1 MYRRLSLM
9 ASVVVLIAAAAPATS
24 NAQDWRTIT
33 SLRQFNGEDELRINV
48 QYGAGTLR
56 IAPGSAS
63 ALYRSTLRYD
73 ADLFRPLTRYE
84 NGELRLGID
93 GGSVKGRNMR
103 PARLDL
109 TLGTAVPLDLDLK
122 FGAGEANLDLGGLR
136 VRELRLSTGASQT
149 KIRAPRANPGECD
162 EARFEVGAASFEAI
176 QLGNLNC
183 ERYHLSGGVGE
194 VVMDFTGDLR
204 RQVNVDIDMGL
215 GSLTLRVPRG
225 VGLSVRRSGVLTSF
239 DSEGL
244 VKRGN
249 VYESVGYDQSERK
262 LNIDID
268 AALGTIRVQ
277 WVDQ

>member
-1 MYRRLSLM
+1 MSKRGILL
-9 ASVVVLIAAAAPATS
+9 AACAFAVLPAAAV
-24 NAQDWRTIT
+24 AQNWRTIT
-33 SLRQFNGEDELRINV
+33 SMRQYNGEDDLRVSV

-56 IAPGSAS
+56 IEPGAAN
-63 ALYRSTLRYD
+63 ALYASTLRYD
-73 ADLFRPLTRYE
+73 ADLFKPLSRYE
-84 NGELRLGID
+84 DGELRVGID

-109 TLGTAVPLDLDLK
+109 KLGTAVPVDLDLK

-136 VRELRLSTGASQT
+136 VRELRLSTGASHT
-149 KIRAPRANPGECD
+149 TVRASRANPDSCE

-176 QLGNLNC
+176 RLGNLNC
-183 ERYHLSGGVGE
+183 RNYELSGGVGE
-194 VVMDFTGDLR
+194 VTLDFTGDLR
-204 RQVNVDIDMGL
+204 TDASVDIDMGL
-215 GSLTLRVPRG
+215 GSLTLRIPRSI
-225 VGLSVRRSGVLTSF
+225 GLSIRRSGVLTAF

-249 VYESVGYDQSERK
+249 VYESVGYDRSGRK

-268 AALGTIRVQ
+268 AALGAIRVQ